1 MEHDEY
7 VKASSFWTDKDKAGK
22 KADGQSVPTSP
33 LHGVQGNYMNESQS
47 PLKTVR
53 REAENSVKHGI
64 AKIRQPEQISIGSR
78 RTDGAR

>member
-1 MEHDEY
+1 
-7 VKASSFWTDKDKAGK
+7 
-22 KADGQSVPTSP
+22 
-33 LHGVQGNYMNESQS
+33 MNESQS

-64 AKIRQPEQISIGSR
+64 AKIRQPEHISIGSR